1 MHYLRGIYHKT
12 TVKISKPAGIESLHF
27 KRKGML
33 FPSDLKQKLCIAET
47 CVVMMARIV
56 ALLVQACYFICLRLV
71 SVLFHEIQRSQ
82 SNNLHSFHM
91 FFLQVCETDARFSIL
106 CSRISIL
113 FSIKGCYQHFSTI
126 RKNGRNNVQS
136 S

>member
-1 MHYLRGIYHKT
+1 
-12 TVKISKPAGIESLHF
+12 
-27 KRKGML
+27 ML
-33 FPSDLKQKLCIAET
+33 ICIAET
-47 CVVMMARIV
+47 WVIMMARIV
-56 ALLVQACYFICLRLV
+56 ALICLRLV

-113 FSIKGCYQHFSTI
+113 FSIKGCYEHFSTI
-126 RKNGRNNVQS
+126 AG
-136 S
+136 